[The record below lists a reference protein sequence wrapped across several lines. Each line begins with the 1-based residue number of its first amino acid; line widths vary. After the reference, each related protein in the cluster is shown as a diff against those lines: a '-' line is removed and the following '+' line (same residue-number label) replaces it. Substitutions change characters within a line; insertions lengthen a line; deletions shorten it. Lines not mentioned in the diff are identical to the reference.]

1 MFLDSGASYKS
12 NTGKTNE
19 KKDGENK
26 GDINPSKRTRSELS
40 SIDSEASDAY
50 SIQILEEL
58 KDIKE
63 KLNDTVKTSD
73 LRSTVRDIFGEL
85 VNDLKVDMENK
96 VTALK
101 TEYETRIVGY
111 KNDVDSLNVDNDR
124 LRGLVMQQKQEI
136 SEMKKVVKESHK
148 IAIESKSKANKNEQ
162 YSRKT
167 NVKIY
172 GVDDVRGANGKW
184 QDTQTTVRQVL
195 KKKVNVDIKSED
207 IIACHRIPGGQGDIR
222 PVLLKVKNTDIKSKI
237 MRKRKDF
244 RDDKTGRRLADD
256 VTKDN
261 ADLINRLNKHEKIE
275 SAWFFNCNVFAKLK
289 DDKTDQRVVFD
300 INDDID
306 RKIKKRL
313 KGSNLTDANQGYDTD
328 SGSEQED

>member
-1 MFLDSGASYKS
+1 MHSGTIHTVVASGQISQYFKKGDNNNQNKS
-12 NTGKTNE
+12 NTGITNE

-136 SEMKKVVKESHK
+136 IEMKKSCERFTQNSH
-148 IAIESKSKANKNEQ
+148 
-162 YSRKT
+162 R
-167 NVKIY
+167 V
-172 GVDDVRGANGKW
+172 
-184 QDTQTTVRQVL
+184 
-195 KKKVNVDIKSED
+195 
-207 IIACHRIPGGQGDIR
+207 
-222 PVLLKVKNTDIKSKI
+222 KVKGK
-237 MRKRKDF
+237 
-244 RDDKTGRRLADD
+244 
-256 VTKDN
+256 
-261 ADLINRLNKHEKIE
+261 
-275 SAWFFNCNVFAKLK
+275 
-289 DDKTDQRVVFD
+289 
-300 INDDID
+300 
-306 RKIKKRL
+306 
-313 KGSNLTDANQGYDTD
+313 
-328 SGSEQED
+328 